1 MSECPVC
8 HGVPNFVVRYKNTY
22 VSCPC
27 RQAARARARIRE
39 IAPNVTCQLDAALTF
54 ERFQA
59 SDPVRTRALAL
70 CRSWAAEPKDW
81 IVLCGPTG
89 VGKTH
94 LATATAREAWREG
107 YAVLMADCPS
117 LLDWIRAGFGAKQGV
132 SQRTHLAAA
141 VDCLVLDDLG
151 SHNIT
156 DWSNERLF
164 TILNRRYSARL
175 PTVITTNID
184 PAHPPEGLDPR
195 LTSRMSHLRGNGGPS
210 VVVVL
215 DGADWR
221 ARR

>member
-1 MSECPVC
+1 MLIRRN
-8 HGVPNFVVRYKNTY
+8 GKLR
-22 VSCPC
+22 SCPC
-27 RQAARARARIRE
+27 RLARRTRTRIRD
-39 IAPNVTCQLDAALTF
+39 IADEVTCRREPNHTF

-59 SDPVRTRALAL
+59 ADPVRERALAL
-70 CRSWAAEPKDW
+70 CREWSAEPSGW

-117 LLDWIRAGFGAKQGV
+117 LLDWIRAGFGAGRGEKLGV
-132 SQRTHLAAA
+132 SERTHMAAA
-141 VDCLVLDDLG
+141 VDCLVLDDFG

-184 PAHPPEGLDPR
+184 PAHPPDGLDQR
-195 LTSRMSHLRGNGGPS
+195 LTSRMRHLRGNGGPS
-210 VVVVL
+210 VVVTL
-215 DGADWR
+215 GGADWR
-221 ARR
+221 VRRDRAS